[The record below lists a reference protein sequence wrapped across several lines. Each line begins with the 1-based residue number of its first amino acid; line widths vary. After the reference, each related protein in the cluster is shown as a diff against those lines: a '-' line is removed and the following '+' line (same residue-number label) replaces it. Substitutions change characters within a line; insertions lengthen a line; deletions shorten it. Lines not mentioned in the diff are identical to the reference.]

1 MRTSLTVKIIRLVTA
16 LIPVKRVRRRL
27 RDRWMAAARERR
39 LARALPVVRARYAA
53 HEAACREKLARG
65 ERLRVAF
72 LVCDASMFSAEPVF
86 VRMKA
91 DPRFECFIAVVP
103 RVTRGEAFLR
113 QTYAKAL
120 ETLRPRYG
128 DAVRALYDPDA
139 KNCEGLEGRTD
150 VVFTSIVYEDQS
162 LPSFATEA
170 MSAYALVVA
179 ISYGY
184 SGLFVNNVRKTIFLP
199 NIVLAWRFVLSNP
212 DTLGEWTRHNPLLK
226 RNAVV
231 CGYAKMDR
239 FEDVRAVPAG
249 RGAGEKRI
257 LICPHHSIE
266 RDTDGLRLSTFLS
279 FADFFLR
286 LPGLYPD
293 VKFVFRPHPL
303 LFARLRTGKWWGAE
317 RTDAYERKMESY
329 PNVEF
334 QRGGDYF
341 RAFADSDALIHDGGS
356 FLAEYFYTGRPQ
368 CYLLVD
374 EETAVREFLPFGRK
388 LLDATYRASSERDIT
403 DFIDRV
409 VLGGDDPLA
418 ARREELARTSVC
430 IHYPNAAACVVDAV
444 VGGIEGRQGDG

>member
-1 MRTSLTVKIIRLVTA
+1 MTA
-16 LIPVKRVRRRL
+16 LIPVKRVRRRVRERL
-27 RDRWMAAARERR
+27 MAQARERR
-39 LARALPVVRARYAA
+39 LARTLPVAEARYAE

-65 ERLRVAF
+65 EKIRVAF

-86 VRMKA
+86 AKMKD
-91 DPRFECFIAVVP
+91 DPHFDCFIAVVP

-113 QTYAKAL
+113 ATYAKAMD
-120 ETLRPRYG
+120 TLRPRYG
-128 DAVRALYDPDA
+128 EAVRALYDPDT
-139 KNCEGLEGRTD
+139 KKCEGLEGQAD

-162 LPSFATEA
+162 LPQFTTDA

-184 SGLFVNNVRKTIFLP
+184 SGLFKNNVRNTIFLP
-199 NIVLAWRFVLSNP
+199 NVVLSWRFVLSNR
-212 DTLGEWTRHNPLLK
+212 DTLEEWTSHNPMLA

-239 FEDVRAVPAG
+239 YENARKAAEGQKAEG
-249 RGAGEKRI
+249 RRV

-266 RDTDGLRLSTFLS
+266 RDTDGLRLSTFLA
-279 FADFFLR
+279 FADFFAR

-303 LFARLRTGKWWGAE
+303 LFPRLRTGKWWGEE
-317 RTDAYERKMESY
+317 RTAAYERKMESY

-341 RAFADSDALIHDGGS
+341 RTFAESDALIHDCGS

-368 CYLLVD
+368 CYLLAD
-374 EETAVREFLPFGRK
+374 EETAGREFLPFGRK
-388 LLDATYRASSERDIT
+388 LLDATYRASSEKEVT

-418 ARREELARTSVC
+418 ARRDELARNSVC

-444 VGGIEGRQGDG
+444 VRGIEGKGNG